1 MEYLYY
7 HPRIYLRM
15 TKKDSDRKKDYTNA
29 YRQLTPQ
36 SPATIIVDDEV
47 ILNPYRSSI
56 RGEYKLP
63 DKKVLKSYLNRKVG
77 PKIKSPITEE

>member
-47 ILNPYRSSI
+47 VLNPYRSSI

-63 DKKVLKSYLNRKVG
+63 DNREDYITKIYSKNKKKK
-77 PKIKSPITEE
+77 KE